1 MNRISAN
8 YKTNLKT
15 EFVTSKRQT
24 NPYKPYIAMQEILAT
39 FGTKDTRQR
48 QSKQNKKQINTE
60 N

>member
-1 MNRISAN
+1 MD
-8 YKTNLKT
+8 K
-15 EFVTSKRQT
+15 
-24 NPYKPYIAMQEILAT
+24 QEILAT